1 MRTIAGLADVIANY
15 SCLFVDVHGVLH
27 DGDLAFHGAVEALG
41 KARQQCI
48 GIVIVTNSAERTN
61 VVSERLGNAG
71 FPRHLRDNI
80 ASSGELTW
88 RYLMEPDAA
97 TGTLPKLFIVKE
109 GEGPRW
115 LSDLPHP
122 IVADAGEADL
132 MVAAG
137 MPFRD
142 EQAFHDSDYG
152 ALFRSA
158 LERKPP
164 LIVADSDVTYPS
176 HGKIRLGPGWLGNFY
191 RDLGGSLVEFGKP
204 HAPVFRE
211 ALAPAGKPY
220 PDDVLMIGDNLSTD
234 IAGATGMGLHSL
246 LVLNYG
252 VSQHLTPA
260 DIAGENA
267 GTGSGPTY
275 VAQSLRW

>member
-27 DGDLAFHGAVEALG
+27 DGELAFHGAVEALG
-41 KARQQCI
+41 KAWQRGI

-80 ASSGELTW
+80 VSSGELTW

-97 TGTLPKLFIVKE
+97 TGTLLKLFIVKE

-115 LSDLPHP
+115 LANLNHP

-132 MVAAG
+132 LVVAG

-164 LIVADSDVTYPS
+164 MIVADSDVTYPS

-191 RDLGGSLVEFGKP
+191 RDLGGSVVEFGKP
-204 HAPVFRE
+204 HAPVFKE
-211 ALAPAGKPY
+211 ALALAGKPC
-220 PDDVLMIGDNLSTD
+220 PDDVLMIGDNLLTD

-246 LVLNYG
+246 LVLSYG

-260 DIAGENA
+260 DIAGEYT

-275 VAQSLRW
+275 AAQSLRW

>member
-1 MRTIAGLADVIANY
+1 MRTISGLGDVIANY
-15 SCLFVDVHGVLH
+15 RCLFVDVYGVLH
-27 DGDLAFHGAVEALG
+27 DGDLAFHGAVEALSR
-41 KARQQCI
+41 ARQQGI
-48 GIVIVTNSAERTN
+48 EIVIVTNSAERTN
-61 VVSERLGNAG
+61 VVAERLGNAG
-71 FPRHLRDNI
+71 FPRHLRGNI

-88 RYLMEPDAA
+88 RYLMEPEAKA
-97 TGTLPKLFIVKE
+97 EALPKLFIVKE

-115 LSDLPHP
+115 LADLPHP
-122 IVADAGEADL
+122 LVEQADEAHL
-132 MVAAG
+132 IVAAG

-158 LERKPP
+158 LNRKPP

-176 HGKIRLGPGWLGNFY
+176 HGKIRLGPGWLANFY

-211 ALAPAGKPY
+211 ALALVGKPY

-246 LVLNYG
+246 LVLSYG

-260 DIAGENA
+260 DIAGEK
-267 GTGSGPTY
+267 TGQGAAPTY
-275 VAQSLRW
+275 LAQSLRW